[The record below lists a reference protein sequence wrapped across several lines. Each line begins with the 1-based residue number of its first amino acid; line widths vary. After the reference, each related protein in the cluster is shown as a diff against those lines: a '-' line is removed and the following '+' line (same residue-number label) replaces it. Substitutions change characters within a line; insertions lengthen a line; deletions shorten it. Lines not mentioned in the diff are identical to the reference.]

1 MRIPH
6 QEATSPRR
14 AVLVGTAAAIR
25 ELEPRLNAVGIQ
37 VESDARLVI
46 DAAKARP
53 EDFEQVLESIILNHQ
68 PDLGLITLP
77 ARFAGLLDRLRT
89 VLRRLE
95 VPDRFVPVLEDL
107 LAGIGPRNL
116 PTIDPSDLLDR
127 PAHPLDHQGIR
138 TLCHGRRVLVTG
150 AGGSIGGELIR
161 RIAGY
166 GPSELILM
174 DRSEQALFEIDRQV
188 ARRHPEL
195 KRRASL
201 QDVAERAGTLRV
213 FESCRPNVVLHAAAH
228 KHVPLSE
235 DHPREAVRNNLQGSI
250 SAVQAAAATGAKTF
264 VLVSTDKAV
273 APRSVMGAT
282 KRLAEVAVQ
291 RYAAEAGLA
300 TAVVRFGNVLG
311 SSGSVLEIWQ
321 REVADGGPLTL
332 TDRRMTRY
340 LMTISEAAGLV
351 LQAASQASSDGPVGR
366 VHVLDMGEPVR
377 ILDLAHRF
385 ALANGLRLQG
395 IDDVP
400 AGDSALGLGIVET
413 GIRPGE
419 KLAEI
424 LSHPGDELSPT
435 GHSAIRTWDGLV
447 PSLPEIEALMRLT
460 TSTDGTSSEVVI
472 EGLRRAVARL
482 DRMPRRG
489 SEADGGLEFA
499 ATFGGG

>member
-6 QEATSPRR
+6 RAATAPRR
-14 AVLVGTAAAIR
+14 AVIVGTAAAIR
-25 ELEPRLNAVGIQ
+25 ELEPRLNAVGIL

-46 DAAKARP
+46 DAEEARS
-53 EDFEQVLESIILNHQ
+53 EDFEQVLEAIILDHQ

-77 ARFAGLLDRLRT
+77 ARFATLLDRLRT
-89 VLRRLE
+89 VLRRLQ

-107 LAGIGPRNL
+107 LAGVGPRNL
-116 PTIDPSDLLDR
+116 PIIDLSDLLDR

-138 TLCHGRRVLVTG
+138 ALCRGRRVLVTG

-166 GPSELILM
+166 QPSELILM

-201 QDVAERAGTLRV
+201 QDVADRAGTLRV

-385 ALANGLRLQG
+385 ALANGLQLRG
-395 IDDVP
+395 VDDAP
-400 AGDSALGLGIVET
+400 GDSGLGLGIVET

-447 PSLPEIEALMRLT
+447 PSLPEVEALIRLT
-460 TSTDGTSSEVVI
+460 NSTDGTSSEVVI

-482 DRMPRRG
+482 DRIPERG

-499 ATFGGG
+499 ATFGGS

>member
-6 QEATSPRR
+6 EEATSPRR
-14 AVLVGTAAAIR
+14 AVVVGTRAAIR
-25 ELEPRLNAVGIQ
+25 ELEPRLNAVGIL
-37 VESDARLVI
+37 VESDSRIIIDDENARS
-46 DAAKARP
+46 
-53 EDFEQVLESIILNHQ
+53 EDFEQRLESMVLRHQ

-77 ARFAGLLDRLRT
+77 ARFTTLLGRLRT

-95 VPDRFVPVLEDL
+95 IPDRFFPVLEDL
-107 LAGIGPRNL
+107 LAGVGPRNL
-116 PTIDPSDLLDR
+116 PAIDPSDLLDR
-127 PAHPLDHQGIR
+127 PAHPLDHQSIR
-138 TLCHGRRVLVTG
+138 DLCRGRRVLVTG

-166 GPSELILM
+166 VPAELILM

-201 QDVAERAGTLRV
+201 QDVADRAGTLRV

-385 ALANGLRLQG
+385 ALANGLQLHEVG
-395 IDDVP
+395 DMS
-400 AGDSALGLGIVET
+400 AGDSGLSLGIVET

-419 KLAEI
+419 KLTEI
-424 LSHPGDELSPT
+424 LSHPGDELAST
-435 GHSAIRTWDGLV
+435 AHSAIRTWDGLV
-447 PSLPEIEALMRLT
+447 PHLQEIEQLVRLT
-460 TSTDGTSSEVVI
+460 YSTDGTSPEVVI
-472 EGLRRAVARL
+472 EGLRRAVAKL
-482 DRMPRRG
+482 DRMPG
-489 SEADGGLEFA
+489 GISASEEGLEFA
-499 ATFGGG
+499 ATFRP